1 MDYQSL
7 VNEQA
12 ASMGVSPLPVEE
24 QSFGSAATD
33 LSKIFINPSF
43 AERVHSTSGLDG
55 LRFVLAHEL
64 GHARGNAG
72 GGHSGEHAADRWAAQ
87 SVAKMGVGF
96 EAITGVMGH
105 LNQAATDSHPGAG
118 DRVNQARDAY
128 AQSVEKD
135 AREVAV
141 EKSARPLARASEM
154 RAQPR

>member
-24 QSFGSAATD
+24 QNFGSAATD

-43 AERVHSTSGLDG
+43 AERVHSTSGIDG

-64 GHARGNAG
+64 GHARGSAG

-87 SVAKMGVGF
+87 SVAKMGVSF
-96 EAITGVMGH
+96 EAITGVMSH
-105 LNQAATDSHPGAG
+105 LNQSATDSHPGAG
-118 DRVNQARDAY
+118 DRVTQARDAY
-128 AQSVEKD
+128 TQSLERD
-135 AREVAV
+135 ARDVAS
-141 EKSARPLARASEM
+141 EKSARPLAKTGEM
-154 RAQPR
+154 RAHTR